1 MRSVQLDVQLDLFD
15 YWKIVWNR
23 KLLVIVAIAVF
34 VGAAVG
40 LDSVRSKQYSATSNL
55 LFVSQTYGSGGTLV
69 ALTPQDIATQIQ
81 IVNGASVLGLATLAL
96 GQVPPRPEVVQV
108 GSTAVAAITVTSSHR
123 AFAAR
128 AANAYAYAYIKSSQD
143 RYLGTVQAA
152 SSQLQSQVNA
162 LQSQITDLQGQVVS
176 LKGGALSAIVTRL
189 GNLTAQQ
196 QALRTQ
202 LSQLQVN
209 AAQAPSGGQIV
220 APATV
225 PTKPSSPKPLI
236 DAILAGFLG
245 LLLAVAYVL
254 MREFLDDRIK
264 SQQQLESLTQGLP
277 VLGVIPRLPD
287 WKNRKEHPLITLLR
301 PKSPPA
307 EAYRGLRTSVQFAGL
322 ERKAK
327 VIEVTSASMGEGKT
341 TTSANLAASLA
352 ETGAEVVV
360 VGADLRKPRIHEFF
374 DIDNDKGM
382 TSVLVGEVSLDEVL
396 KPVAEIEHLTVLPS
410 GPVPPNPSELLGSRQ
425 AREVLEDLAQRFDYV
440 VLDAPPILPVT
451 DAAVLSGAVD
461 VVVLVCA
468 ANDTTIKQLSKAL
481 QLLEQVDAPMLGTV
495 LNGASESDAYV
506 YYRYGDSKGYGYGDV
521 NIAYEQTGSKRSSRR
536 SSGGGSGPAEGE
548 VTA

>member
-1 MRSVQLDVQLDLFD
+1 MPSVHLDVQLGLLD

-23 KLLVIVAIAVF
+23 KLLVLAAIAIF
-34 VGAAVG
+34 IGAAVG
-40 LDSVRSKQYSATSNL
+40 LDSVRTKQYSATSNL
-55 LFVSQTYGSGGTLV
+55 LFVSQTYSSGGTVV

-81 IVNGASVLGLATLAL
+81 IVNGASVRALATLAL
-96 GQVPPRPEVVQV
+96 RQVPPSPQVVQV
-108 GSTAVAAITVTSSHR
+108 GLTAVAAITVTSSHR

-128 AANAYAYAYIKSSQD
+128 AANAYAFAYIKSSQD

-176 LKGGALSAIVTRL
+176 LKGGALSALVTRL

-209 AAQAPSGGQIV
+209 AAQAPSGGQVV

-225 PTKPSSPKPLI
+225 PTSPSSPKPLV

-245 LLLAVAYVL
+245 LILAVAYVL

-264 SQQQLESLTQGLP
+264 AQQQLESITEGLP
-277 VLGVIPRLPD
+277 VLGIIPRLPE
-287 WKNRKEHPLITLLR
+287 WKNRKDHPLITVQR

-341 TTSANLAASLA
+341 TTSANLAVSLA

-425 AREVLEDLAQRFDYV
+425 ARELLEDLTQRFDYV
-440 VLDAPPILPVT
+440 VLDSPPVLPVT

-536 SSGGGSGPAEGE
+536 SSGGGSGPAEDE